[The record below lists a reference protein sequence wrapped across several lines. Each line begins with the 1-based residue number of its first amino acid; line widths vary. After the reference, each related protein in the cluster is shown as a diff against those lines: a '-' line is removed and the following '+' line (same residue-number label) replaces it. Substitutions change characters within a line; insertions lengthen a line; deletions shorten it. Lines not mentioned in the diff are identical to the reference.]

1 MKHFLFVLLL
11 AAGLSVSAQD
21 RTELVNIEYLINNG
35 RGEKVY
41 QDLCGILKKYPR
53 EDKAY
58 FLRAKYYFLTSNHKA
73 ALQDIDFALEYRF
86 NNAVYHDLKGEIL
99 MLAKKY
105 FQAGMSFE
113 TAFKTD
119 TLLSECRYKAA
130 KAYLNAQKFDKAE
143 NVLKNF
149 AGSDSSK
156 LLLAEIYS
164 ENGDVI
170 PALKTVNTVE
180 KKSAGFYRLRG
191 IIYCKAE
198 MYEESITDLN
208 SALDLDPSLTDIYL
222 WRGLSY
228 YFSGQKQNAE
238 QDWNTA
244 LKFRHFKANDYL
256 EKYR

>member
-1 MKHFLFVLLL
+1 MKYFLFVLLL

-21 RTELVNIEYLINNG
+21 RGELVNIEYLINNG
-35 RGEKVY
+35 RGEAVY
-41 QDLCGILKKYPR
+41 QDLCEIIKKYPR

-73 ALQDIDFALEYRF
+73 ALQDIDFALKCRY
-86 NNAVYHDLKGEIL
+86 NNAAYHDLKGGIL
-99 MLAKKY
+99 CLAKKY

-119 TLLSECRYKAA
+119 TAFASCRYKAA
-130 KAYLNAQKFDKAE
+130 KAYFDAQKFDKAE

-149 AGSDSSK
+149 ADNDSSK
-156 LLLAEIYS
+156 LLLAEIFF

-170 PALKTVNTVE
+170 SALKTVNTAE
-180 KKSAGFYRLRG
+180 KKSAEFYRIRG

-208 SALDLDPSLTDIYL
+208 AALDLKPSLTDIYL

-228 YFSGQKQNAE
+228 YFSMQKQNAK